1 MMTRILSIV
10 LIILAVAAGILY
22 LRNKSLRTELSAAK
36 GEITALN
43 KQIKGYENEI
53 QHFNEAQAT
62 ASEKIE
68 KVRTIVKTV
77 KTDCDCYNEPLPDEL
92 KRLLS
97 GKK

>member
-1 MMTRILSIV
+1 MIRILAISLVILGVVAGV
-10 LIILAVAAGILY
+10 LY
-22 LRNKSLRTELSAAK
+22 FRNKSLSSELSAAK

-53 QHFNEAQAT
+53 QHFNEAQQT

-77 KTDCDCYNEPLPDEL
+77 QADCYNQPLPDDIR
-92 KRLLS
+92 RLLG

>member
-1 MMTRILSIV
+1 MTRILA
-10 LIILAVAAGILY
+10 IILVILSVVVGVLY
-22 LRNKSLRTELSAAK
+22 FRNKSLSTELSAAK

-53 QHFNEAQAT
+53 QHFNEAQQT

-77 KTDCDCYNEPLPDEL
+77 KTDCDCYNAALPDDVR
-92 KRLLS
+92 RLLS
-97 GKK
+97 SQK

>member
-1 MMTRILSIV
+1 MTRILIASWAIF
-10 LIILAVAAGILY
+10 AVVVGFLFFS
-22 LRNKSLRTELSAAK
+22 NKHLKTELSAAK

-53 QHFNEAQAT
+53 QHFNEAQQT

-92 KRLLS
+92 KRLLR
-97 GKK
+97 GEK

>member
-1 MMTRILSIV
+1 MLTRALLISLVILG
-10 LIILAVAAGILY
+10 VAAGVLY
-22 LRNKSLRTELSAAK
+22 FRNKSLSTELSAAK

-53 QHFNEAQAT
+53 QHFNEAQQT

-77 KTDCDCYNEPLPDEL
+77 QADCYNQPLPDEL
-92 KRLLS
+92 KRLL
-97 GKK
+97 GGQK

>member
-1 MMTRILSIV
+1 MIRILTTV
-10 LIILAVAAGILY
+10 LVILSLVAGILY
-22 LRNKSLRTELSAAK
+22 LRNKSLSTELSAAK

-53 QHFNEAQAT
+53 QHYNEAQAT

>member
-1 MMTRILSIV
+1 MTRILAT
-10 LIILAVAAGILY
+10 ILVILGMVAGILY
-22 LRNKSLRTELSAAK
+22 FRNKSLSAELSAAK

-53 QHFNEAQAT
+53 QHFNEAQQT

>member
-1 MMTRILSIV
+1 MTRILVISLVILGVVAGV
-10 LIILAVAAGILY
+10 LY
-22 LRNKSLRTELSAAK
+22 FRNKSLSSELSAAK

-53 QHFNEAQAT
+53 QHYNEAQQT

-77 KTDCDCYNEPLPDEL
+77 QADCYNQPLPDSL
-92 KRLLS
+92 RLLLS
-97 GKK
+97 EK

>member
-1 MMTRILSIV
+1 MTRILLLSYAIFAVVVGV
-10 LIILAVAAGILY
+10 LY
-22 LRNKSLRTELSAAK
+22 FRNKSLSTELSAAK

-53 QHFNEAQAT
+53 QHYNEAQQT

-92 KRLLS
+92 KRLLR
-97 GKK
+97 GEK

>member
-1 MMTRILSIV
+1 MIRILAISLVILGVVAGV
-10 LIILAVAAGILY
+10 LY
-22 LRNKSLRTELSAAK
+22 FRNKSLSSELSAAK

-53 QHFNEAQAT
+53 QHFNEAQQT

-68 KVRTIVKTV
+68 KVRTIIKTV
-77 KTDCDCYNEPLPDEL
+77 KTDCDCYNEPLPDDIR
-92 KRLLS
+92 RLLG

>member
-1 MMTRILSIV
+1 MTRILAISLVILGVVAGV
-10 LIILAVAAGILY
+10 LY
-22 LRNKSLRTELSAAK
+22 FRNKSLSTELSAAK

-53 QHFNEAQAT
+53 QHFNEAQQT

-92 KRLLS
+92 KRLLRS
-97 GKK
+97 KR

>member
-1 MMTRILSIV
+1 MTRILAISLV
-10 LIILAVAAGILY
+10 ILSVVVGILY
-22 LRNKSLRTELSAAK
+22 FRNKSLSTELSAAK

-53 QHFNEAQAT
+53 QHYNEAQQT

-92 KRLLS
+92 KRLLR
-97 GKK
+97 GEK

>member
-1 MMTRILSIV
+1 MTRILAISLVILGVVAGV
-10 LIILAVAAGILY
+10 LY
-22 LRNKSLRTELSAAK
+22 FRNKSLSSELSAAK
-36 GEITALN
+36 GEIAALN

-53 QHFNEAQAT
+53 QHFNEAQQT

-77 KTDCDCYNEPLPDEL
+77 KSDCYNEPLPDEL
-92 KRLLS
+92 RRLLS

>member
-1 MMTRILSIV
+1 MTRILA
-10 LIILAVAAGILY
+10 IILVILSVVVGVLY
-22 LRNKSLRTELSAAK
+22 FRNKSLNTELSAAK

-53 QHFNEAQAT
+53 QHFNEAQQT

-77 KTDCDCYNEPLPDEL
+77 KSDCYNEPLPDEL
-92 KRLLS
+92 KRLLRD
-97 GKK
+97 KK